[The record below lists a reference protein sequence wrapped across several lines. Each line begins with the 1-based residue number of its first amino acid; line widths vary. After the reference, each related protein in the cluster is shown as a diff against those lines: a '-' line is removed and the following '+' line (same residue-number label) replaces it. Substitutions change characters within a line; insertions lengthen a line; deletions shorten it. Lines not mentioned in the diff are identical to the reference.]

1 MKFEPTRT
9 IFGSSKSTPLRRAF
23 SLIYGMSGWCMS
35 RTLNLFP
42 GLCAKAAFLAVT
54 IAWAFNAQAQIPE
67 MTPAQTSIEAK
78 RAQTAKELQDL
89 TGQIS
94 LSSDRVAVLDKEITG
109 LKKDQTTIT
118 AALIQSAKTEKKLSE
133 DITGFADKLT
143 GLREREDGVKLS
155 LQQRRGALAEVLAAL
170 QRMGLNPPPAL
181 LVRPDDALA
190 SVRSAVLLGAVV
202 PEMRE
207 QTEVLIADLK
217 ELTRIKT
224 SISEEQ
230 VRLTEALSGQ
240 AEEKKRLDLLLAEK
254 RKLQTTSEET
264 RQAEQQRAEDLARRA
279 SSLRE
284 LIASIEKDM
293 REVEKAAN
301 DASSREQQKLAASQ
315 KRAEEFASNQSRLV
329 AQVNFASLRGRLAM
343 PAAGRLV
350 RRFGDDDGL
359 GGVLQGDTLETGAG
373 ATITAPT
380 DAVVLY
386 AGAFRSYGQLLILD
400 AGNGYHVV
408 LAGMT
413 RINVSQNQFVL
424 AGEPVGVMNE
434 QLIASSAPVPMGN
447 GAQMLYIE
455 FRKDTKPVNSAPWW
469 ADRLAGRTANDT

>member
-1 MKFEPTRT
+1 MKVELT
-9 IFGSSKSTPLRRAF
+9 RAF
-23 SLIYGMSGWCMS
+23 IGSGKNIS
-35 RTLNLFP
+35 GVVILA
-42 GLCAKAAFLAVT
+42 CAMAFSPAT
-54 IAWAFNAQAQIPE
+54 R
-67 MTPAQTSIEAK
+67 AQTAITSAEQSSIEAK
-78 RAQTAKELQDL
+78 RAETAKELQDL
-89 TGQIS
+89 TSQIS
-94 LSSDRVAVLDKEITG
+94 LSADKVASLDKEISG

-118 AALIQSAKTEKKLSE
+118 AALIQAAKTEKKLSE
-133 DITGFADKLT
+133 DITSFTDRLT
-143 GLREREDGVKLS
+143 GLREREDGVRLV
-155 LQQRRGALAEVLAAL
+155 LRQRRDALAEVLAAL
-170 QRMGLNPPPAL
+170 QRMGLSPPPAL

-202 PEMRE
+202 PEMRQ

-230 VRLTEALSGQ
+230 ARLTAALSSQ

-254 RKLQTTSEET
+254 QKLQTTSEATLAAEKQRAENLAKRAT
-264 RQAEQQRAEDLARRA
+264 SLQGLIASMEKDMAEVQKAATEASSEEQQRLEA
-279 SSLRE
+279 SR
-284 LIASIEKDM
+284 
-293 REVEKAAN
+293 
-301 DASSREQQKLAASQ
+301 
-315 KRAEEFASNQSRLV
+315 KRAEEFAANQNRLV
-329 AQVNFASLRGRLAM
+329 AQENFASLRGRLAM
-343 PAAGRLV
+343 PAAGKLV
-350 RRFGDDDGL
+350 KHFGDNDGL
-359 GGVLQGDTLETGAG
+359 GGALQGDTLETSPG
-373 ATITAPT
+373 ATITAPA

-408 LAGMT
+408 LAGMS

-447 GAQMLYIE
+447 GAPMLYIE
-455 FRKDTKPVNSAPWW
+455 FRKDTKPVNPAPWW

>member
-1 MKFEPTRT
+1 MKLELT
-9 IFGSSKSTPLRRAF
+9 RAF
-23 SLIYGMSGWCMS
+23 IGSGKTIS
-35 RTLNLFP
+35 GAVILA
-42 GLCAKAAFLAVT
+42 CALAFSTAS
-54 IAWAFNAQAQIPE
+54 
-67 MTPAQTSIEAK
+67 PAQSTATPSTLSSVEAK
-78 RAQTAKELQDL
+78 RAETAKELQDL
-89 TGQIS
+89 TNQIS
-94 LSSDRVAVLDKEITG
+94 LSAEKVASLDKEISG

-133 DITGFADKLT
+133 DISSFTDRLT
-143 GLREREDGVKLS
+143 GLREREDGVRLV
-155 LQQRRGALAEVLAAL
+155 LRQRRGALAEVLAAL

-224 SISEEQ
+224 SITEEQ
-230 VRLTEALSGQ
+230 ARLTAALSSQ
-240 AEEKKRLDLLLAEK
+240 AEEKKRLDLLLTEK
-254 RKLQTTSEET
+254 QKLQTTSEET
-264 RQAEQQRAEDLARRA
+264 LAAEKQRAEDLAKRA
-279 SSLRE
+279 TSLQG
-284 LIASIEKDM
+284 LIASMEKDM
-293 REVEKAAN
+293 AEVQKAAN
-301 DASSREQQKLAASQ
+301 EASIEEQHKLEASR
-315 KRAEEFASNQSRLV
+315 KRADEFATNQNRLV
-329 AQVNFASLRGRLAM
+329 AQVNFASLRGRLAT
-343 PAAGRLV
+343 PAAGKLV
-350 RRFGDDDGL
+350 KHFGDNDGL
-359 GGVLQGDTLETGAG
+359 GGTLQGDTLETSPG

-408 LAGMT
+408 LAGMS

-434 QLIASSAPVPMGN
+434 QLIASSAPVPVGN
-447 GAQMLYIE
+447 GAPMLYIE
-455 FRKDTKPVNSAPWW
+455 FRKDTKPVNPAPWW

>member
-1 MKFEPTRT
+1 MKLEL
-9 IFGSSKSTPLRRAF
+9 IRAF
-23 SLIYGMSGWCMS
+23 ICSGKSVSGAVIFVCAI
-35 RTLNLFP
+35 LFGP
-42 GLCAKAAFLAVT
+42 AIHAQT
-54 IAWAFNAQAQIPE
+54 IAAPSDQS
-67 MTPAQTSIEAK
+67 SIEAK
-78 RAQTAKELQDL
+78 RAETAKELQDL
-89 TGQIS
+89 TSQMS
-94 LSSDRVAVLDKEITG
+94 LSAEKVASLDKEISG

-133 DITGFADKLT
+133 DISGFTDRLT
-143 GLREREDGVKLS
+143 GLREREDGVRLV
-155 LQQRRGALAEVLAAL
+155 LRQRRGALAEVLAAL

-202 PEMRE
+202 PEMRQ
-207 QTEVLIADLK
+207 QTEALIADLK
-217 ELTRIKT
+217 ELTKIKT

-230 VRLTEALSGQ
+230 ARLTTALASQ

-254 RKLQTTSEET
+254 QKLQTTSEET
-264 RQAEQQRAEDLARRA
+264 LAAEKQRAENLAKRATSLQGLIASMEKDMAEVQKAANAASTEEQQRLEASRKRA
-279 SSLRE
+279 DE
-284 LIASIEKDM
+284 F
-293 REVEKAAN
+293 AAN
-301 DASSREQQKLAASQ
+301 Q
-315 KRAEEFASNQSRLV
+315 NRLV
-329 AQVNFASLRGRLAM
+329 AQVNFASLRGRLTM
-343 PAAGRLV
+343 PAAGKLV
-350 RRFGDDDGL
+350 KHFGDNDGL
-359 GGVLQGDTLETGAG
+359 GGVLQGDTLETSPG

-408 LAGMT
+408 LAGMS

-447 GAQMLYIE
+447 GAPMLYIE
-455 FRKDTKPVNSAPWW
+455 FRKDTKPVNPAPWW

>member
-1 MKFEPTRT
+1 MKLELTRAL
-9 IFGSSKSTPLRRAF
+9 IGSGKS
-23 SLIYGMSGWCMS
+23 ISG
-35 RTLNLFP
+35 
-42 GLCAKAAFLAVT
+42 AIILASMMALSP
-54 IAWAFNAQAQIPE
+54 IAS
-67 MTPAQTSIEAK
+67 AQTTATPPDQASVEAK
-78 RAQTAKELQDL
+78 RAETAKELQEL
-89 TGQIS
+89 TNQIS
-94 LSSDRVAVLDKEITG
+94 LSADKVASLDKEISG

-133 DITGFADKLT
+133 DISSFTDRLT
-143 GLREREDGVKLS
+143 GLREREDGVRLV
-155 LQQRRGALAEVLAAL
+155 LRQRRGALAEVLAAL

-202 PEMRE
+202 PEMRQ

-230 VRLTEALSGQ
+230 ARLTTALSSQ
-240 AEEKKRLDLLLAEK
+240 AEEKKRLDLLLTEK
-254 RKLQTTSEET
+254 QKLQTTSEET
-264 RQAEQQRAEDLARRA
+264 LVAEKQRAEDLAKRA
-279 SSLRE
+279 TSLQGLISSM
-284 LIASIEKDM
+284 EKDM
-293 REVEKAAN
+293 AEVQKAAN
-301 DASSREQQKLAASQ
+301 EASSEEQQKLEASR
-315 KRAEEFASNQSRLV
+315 KRADEFAANQNRLV
-329 AQVNFASLRGRLAM
+329 AQVNFASLRGRLTM
-343 PAAGRLV
+343 PAAGKV
-350 RRFGDDDGL
+350 VKHFGDNDGL
-359 GGVLQGDTLETGAG
+359 GGVLQGDTLETNPG

-408 LAGMT
+408 LAGMS

-434 QLIASSAPVPMGN
+434 QLIASSAPMPMGN
-447 GAQMLYIE
+447 GAPMLYIE
-455 FRKDTKPVNSAPWW
+455 FRKDTKPVNPAPWW